1 MPCGGLSRLLLAAAA
16 SGAAASAPPFQPAAE
31 PFRRLQ
37 DAEKGERC
45 MSGLKGDFGYKTCGE
60 FCKEMKK
67 TNHCKF
73 CKCQVCPTRPC
84 ALLAQFRTSRRHHPH
99 TGLRLLQG
107 HRDAVRHHRREKAAG
122 IAARQRRDGIFQW

>member
-1 MPCGGLSRLLLAAAA
+1 MCGGLSRLLLAAAA

-73 CKCQVCPTRPC
+73 CKCQVCPSRPC
-84 ALLAQFRTSRRHHPH
+84 ALLAQFRTTVATTSRR
-99 TGLRLLQG
+99 TAAFARALR
-107 HRDAVRHHRREKAAG
+107 RRPPPPP
-122 IAARQRRDGIFQW
+122 

>member
-1 MPCGGLSRLLLAAAA
+1 MCGGLSRLLLAVAA

-73 CKCQVCPTRPC
+73 CKCQVRATRSH
-84 ALLAQFRTSRRHHPH
+84 ALLAQFRTNRHHHPLA
-99 TGLRLLQG
+99 GLRLLQG
-107 HRDAVRHHRREKAAG
+107 HCDAVRHHRREKAAG

>member
-1 MPCGGLSRLLLAAAA
+1 MRGGGLSRLLLAAAA
-16 SGAAASAPPFQPAAE
+16 SGAAAAAPPFQPAAE

-73 CKCQVCPTRPC
+73 CKCQVCADASPRD
-84 ALLAQFRTSRRHHPH
+84 SRAISHDAPHHPH
-99 TGLRLLQG
+99 AGLRLLQG

-122 IAARQRRDGIFQW
+122 IAARQRRDGIFQ

>member
-1 MPCGGLSRLLLAAAA
+1 MCGGLSRLLLAAAA
-16 SGAAASAPPFQPAAE
+16 SGAAASAPPFQPATE

-73 CKCQVCPTRPC
+73 CKCQVRAARRR
-84 ALLAQFRTSRRHHPH
+84 ALLAQFRTTRRIHLSQDCGFCKGTATPSATTEKSSVSSRMGSR
-99 TGLRLLQG
+99 
-107 HRDAVRHHRREKAAG
+107 
-122 IAARQRRDGIFQW
+122 

>member
-73 CKCQVCPTRPC
+73 CKCQVRAARPR
-84 ALLAQFRTSRRHHPH
+84 ALLAQFCTIRHHPLA
-99 TGLRLLQG
+99 GLRLLQG

>member
-1 MPCGGLSRLLLAAAA
+1 MCGGLSRILLAVAV

-73 CKCQVCPTRPC
+73 CKCQVRAARPR
-84 ALLAQFRTSRRHHPH
+84 APRAISHDPPPPPLA
-99 TGLRLLQG
+99 GLRLLQG
-107 HRDAVRHHRREKAAG
+107 HCDAVRHHRREKAAG
-122 IAARQRRDGIFQW
+122 IAARQRRDGIF

>member
-1 MPCGGLSRLLLAAAA
+1 
-16 SGAAASAPPFQPAAE
+16 
-31 PFRRLQ
+31 
-37 DAEKGERC
+37 

-73 CKCQVCPTRPC
+73 CKCQVRAARPR
-84 ALLAQFRTSRRHHPH
+84 ALLAQFRTIRHHPLA
-99 TGLRLLQG
+99 GLRLLQG

-122 IAARQRRDGIFQW
+122 IAARQRRDGIFQ

>member
-16 SGAAASAPPFQPAAE
+16 SGAAASAPPFQAAAE

-73 CKCQVCPTRPC
+73 CKCQVRPRV
-84 ALLAQFRTSRRHHPH
+84 LARSSQFRTTRHCHPLA
-99 TGLRLLQG
+99 GLRLLQG